1 MLKWGRY
8 NVNLERWRSKGYRGR
23 HGIPNTKNPREEYQI
38 NFVSRDTVIF
48 PVIGI
53 FWNMYFNDDKLIKYL
68 IEDLTYCSVKPLLS
82 PGDFLKLMK

>member
-1 MLKWGRY
+1 MLKRGRY
-8 NVNLERWRSKGYRGR
+8 NGNLERWRSKGYQER
-23 HGIPNTKNPREEYQI
+23 HGIPNTKNPRGKSQI

-48 PVIGI
+48 PITGT
-53 FWNMYFNDDKLIKYL
+53 FWNMYFNYDELTKYL